1 MRQGVLRLLAT
12 AVVCGLLALPTTGPQ
27 AEDEAQVAALSAQ
40 DIDDLARVERYLTEI
55 RTLEARFVQVSSNG
69 SVAEG
74 DLYINRP
81 GRLRFEYDP
90 PFPVLMLADGLV
102 LLYYDKEL
110 EEATYLPLWETPLW
124 FLLKDEIKLQDN
136 VRLLAIER
144 GLGSLRLTV
153 EEAGDDAQ
161 GRVTLVFSDRPLAL
175 KKWIVTDAQG
185 ITTEVALV
193 SLRAGVDLDEALFDR
208 RKILGGKLF
217 PSNR

>member
-1 MRQGVLRLLAT
+1 MRQGVLRLLA
-12 AVVCGLLALPTTGPQ
+12 AVTVCGLLALPTTGAR

-40 DIDDLARVERYLTEI
+40 DIDDLARVEQYLTEI

-69 SVAEG
+69 TIAEG
-74 DLYINRP
+74 DLYLNRP

-136 VRLLAIER
+136 VRLLGIDR
-144 GLGSLRLTV
+144 GFGTLRLTV
-153 EEAGDDAQ
+153 EEESDDPQ
-161 GRVTLVFSDRPLAL
+161 GRVTLVFGDQPLAL

-185 ITTEVALV
+185 ITTEVALI
-193 SLRAGVDLDEALFDR
+193 SLRAGVDLDETLFDR

-217 PSNR
+217 PHNR

>member
-1 MRQGVLRLLAT
+1 MRQGVLRWLA
-12 AVVCGLLALPTTGPQ
+12 AVALCGLLGLPTVGAR
-27 AEDEAQVAALSAQ
+27 AEDDAQVAALSAQ

-69 SVAEG
+69 TIAEG
-74 DLYINRP
+74 DLYLNRP

-124 FLLKDEIKLQDN
+124 FLLKDEIKLQGS
-136 VRLLAIER
+136 VRLLGIER
-144 GLGSLRLTV
+144 GLGTLRLTV
-153 EEAGDDAQ
+153 EEDSDDAQ
-161 GRVTLVFSDRPLAL
+161 GRVTLVFSDQPLAL

-185 ITTEVALV
+185 ITTEVALI
-193 SLRAGVDLDEALFDR
+193 SLRAGVELDEALFDR

-217 PSNR
+217 PHNR

>member
-1 MRQGVLRLLAT
+1 MLAT
-12 AVVCGLLALPTTGPQ
+12 AALCGLLGLPTTGAR